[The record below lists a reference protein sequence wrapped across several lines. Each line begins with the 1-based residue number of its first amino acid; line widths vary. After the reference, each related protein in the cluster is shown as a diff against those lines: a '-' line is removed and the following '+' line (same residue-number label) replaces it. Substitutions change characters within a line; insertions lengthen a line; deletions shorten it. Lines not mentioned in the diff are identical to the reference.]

1 MEAGGGAGSGTRV
14 SEGAIAYT
22 LGREPHTGTGI
33 ARTSGESDDSLG
45 CSGLVL
51 WTTSD
56 YIANVRSQDRMRSE

>member
-33 ARTSGESDDSLG
+33 AWTSSESDASLAVRACFYG
-45 CSGLVL
+45 PLL
-51 WTTSD
+51 TTFLMS
-56 YIANVRSQDRMRSE
+56 AHRTV